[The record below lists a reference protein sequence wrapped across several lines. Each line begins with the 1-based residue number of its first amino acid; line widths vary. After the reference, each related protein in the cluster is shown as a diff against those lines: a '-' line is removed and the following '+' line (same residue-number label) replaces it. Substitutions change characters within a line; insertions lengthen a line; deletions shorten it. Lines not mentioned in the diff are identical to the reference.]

1 MEKKSQASSA
11 SRYSYSKNAVSAKKI
26 KGIMDEM
33 EKMKEAMVSRCHHRK
48 PESMTRQVG
57 TTRTSGFSFLNP
69 SETMYQPRIIED
81 LQTHQLNGYTKNIS
95 GLVFS
100 PGLYTR
106 PKTASQYNSRKSV
119 AIPQTPAVNKE
130 PSSPVNRSADL
141 KSTLSGKKSVSRYSK
156 TE

>member
-1 MEKKSQASSA
+1 
-11 SRYSYSKNAVSAKKI
+11 
-26 KGIMDEM
+26 MDEM
-33 EKMKEAMVSRCHHRK
+33 DKMKDAMVSRCHHRK

-69 SETMYQPRIIED
+69 YESMYPPRIIED

-106 PKTASQYNSRKSV
+106 PKTASQYNLRKSV
-119 AIPQTPAVNKE
+119 AIPKTPAVNME
-130 PSSPVNRSADL
+130 PSSPIRTTAVDL
-141 KSTLSGKKSVSRYSK
+141 KSTLSGKKSISRYSK
-156 TE
+156 TEQK